1 MLLNSQK
8 HKPTSFKVIPNN
20 YNISP
25 KDGLKYLGVL
35 FDNKLNWKPH
45 GKKVKTQQPRAC
57 GVLSKLEHYITQ
69 SVLKAVYNSLIQ
81 PYLTYS
87 IIKDGRASNATIQ
100 PLINIQNKA
109 IKVIRPTKQTSL
121 EESFQHLTILGL
133 PKLYA
138 LPLGICMHSYYNK
151 LLPYHFDDYFNP
163 TSSIYSNPSKLSIS
177 NNVSRL
183 FFRKMCPYICWPKNV
198 VFSPRLR

>member
-8 HKPTSFKVIPNN
+8 HKPTSFKVIINN

-45 GKKVKTQQPRAC
+45 VKKVKTQQPRAC
-57 GVLSKLEHYITQ
+57 GVLSKLEHYTTQ

-87 IIKDGRASNATIQ
+87 IIK
-100 PLINIQNKA
+100 
-109 IKVIRPTKQTSL
+109 
-121 EESFQHLTILGL
+121 
-133 PKLYA
+133 
-138 LPLGICMHSYYNK
+138 
-151 LLPYHFDDYFNP
+151 
-163 TSSIYSNPSKLSIS
+163 
-177 NNVSRL
+177 
-183 FFRKMCPYICWPKNV
+183 
-198 VFSPRLR
+198 

>member
-1 MLLNSQK
+1 M
-8 HKPTSFKVIPNN
+8 
-20 YNISP
+20 
-25 KDGLKYLGVL
+25 
-35 FDNKLNWKPH
+35 
-45 GKKVKTQQPRAC
+45 KTQQPRAC
-57 GVLSKLEHYITQ
+57 GVLSKLKHNITQ

-81 PYLTYS
+81 PYLNCSLINY
-87 IIKDGRASNATIQ
+87 GRALNAIIQ

-151 LLPYHFDDYFNP
+151 LLPYHFDDY
-163 TSSIYSNPSKLSIS
+163 SIYSNPSKLSIS

-183 FFRKMCPYICWPKNV
+183 FFRKMCPYICWPKSV
-198 VFSPRLR
+198 IFSPRLR